1 MRTRTPIAAVLLAG
15 LALAGCSVG
24 TTPTPD
30 KATAATPTV
39 SKQDQFLAAIHGA
52 SIQSWAT
59 AAPTDDEIAAY
70 PQQWCD
76 QLAAGH
82 SLSTILG
89 VRSGLY
95 PSGDNWGTQ
104 ISDTYQVVI
113 LGVTAYCPQYRA
125 QVVQEAQAS
134 GNY

>member
-1 MRTRTPIAAVLLAG
+1 MRHHITAAVLLAG
-15 LALAGCSVG
+15 LALTGC
-24 TTPTPD
+24 TTSTTAAPD
-30 KATAATPTV
+30 KAATTPTV
-39 SKQDQFLAAIHGA
+39 SKQDQFLATIHA
-52 SIQSWAT
+52 ATIQSWAT

-82 SLSTILG
+82 SLDDILA

-95 PSGDNWGTQ
+95 PAGDTWGTQ
-104 ISDTYQVVI
+104 IGDTYQVVI

-125 QVVQEAQAS
+125 QVVQQAQAS

>member
-1 MRTRTPIAAVLLAG
+1 MRRTTAAGLLAAG
-15 LALAGCSVG
+15 LALAGCSAS
-24 TTPTPD
+24 TTATPD
-30 KATAATPTV
+30 KAATTPTV
-39 SKQDQFLAAIHGA
+39 SKQTQFLAAIHA
-52 SIQSWAT
+52 ATIQSWAT

-82 SLSTILG
+82 SLADILA

-95 PSGDNWGTQ
+95 PAGDNWGTQ
-104 ISDTYQVVI
+104 IGDTYQVLI